1 MTKIEIINDESQT
14 EEKLIFEVD
23 PEVKE
28 EFLEKQLKST
38 RSYYRYILQLA
49 DDFIS
54 DSLENNFSI
63 ISFIV
68 GQGIHSASGPVIKPL
83 LADFL
88 KNHPAVRSFSEGKFT
103 QGGQGVFIVKLK

>member
-1 MTKIEIINDESQT
+1 MANKYKNLNLPQA
-14 EEKLIFEVD
+14 
-23 PEVKE
+23 
-28 EFLEKQLKST
+28 EFDFHDRGPLTQQD
-38 RSYYRYILQLA
+38 ILQLA